1 MVQGDVTCASA
12 GNMLSLGNIICFHP
26 VNTCRTPDS
35 EFPSDGEALKVGEA
49 LCVLGSNLALLV
61 SV

>member
-26 VNTCRTPDS
+26 VNTCRTADS

-49 LCVLGSNLALLV
+49 LCVLGS
-61 SV
+61 